1 MDSLRSPE
9 SIHSYFI
16 EQIKDYAIFTID
28 TKGFITAW
36 NVGAE
41 RIKGYSE
48 AEIIGQFYG
57 ILHPD
62 EHQQAGMPQRELE
75 LALQNGSYETEGW
88 RKRKDG
94 SLFWATVTLTPIF
107 SAEGEHIGYTKI
119 TGNITKQKEL
129 QDKLAQ
135 RQEQALEQ
143 KNTELQITNRDLE
156 NFIYTASH
164 DLKAPIINIEGLL
177 KALHK
182 CLGSQLLQ
190 QERVQQIYGLL
201 QESVDRFKETIGDLT
216 EVSRIDRESLEDLAP
231 IDPGEVLHQVQLD
244 LAPQIAEAKARIE
257 TKLDCPSIHFSRK
270 NLKSILYNLLSNAV
284 KYRAPD
290 RTPLIRISCRP
301 QDDYQVLCVED
312 NGLGMDMH
320 QAEKIFALFKRLHSH
335 VEGTGV
341 GLYMVKKI
349 IENAGGKIEV
359 ESQIG
364 VGSTFRVYFKQ

>member
-36 NVGAE
+36 NKGAE

-107 SAEGEHIGYTKI
+107 SDEGEHIGYTKI

-182 CLGSQLLQ
+182 CLGSQLLE
-190 QERVQQIYGLL
+190 QERVQQIYRLL

-216 EVSRIDRESLEDLAP
+216 EVSRIDKESLEDIAP

-257 TKLDCPSIHFSRK
+257 IKLDCPSIHFSRK

-290 RTPLIRISCRP
+290 RTLLIRISCRP
-301 QDDYQVLCVED
+301 EDDHQVLCVED